1 MNRYFKADSLAMLR
15 RWALRGA
22 IMLLLAACIIN
33 IPAAHAQDSTTGKI
47 LILYYSRTGNTR
59 MTCEAL
65 QKSLNA
71 QSIEIKD
78 LTDRSGSWG
87 GLTGMLNTL
96 FNMETGIEP
105 EHPDLSSCSNIIV
118 ASPLWAGKLAP
129 AIRTLIARNKFENKK
144 VIIFTT
150 GNAILDVANQEK
162 NKALVIASGGQ
173 VVGYLQVAVQEKV
186 NDKKVDR
193 PKDKV
198 LEDTVKLVPEIKK
211 AFSLP

>member
-1 MNRYFKADSLAMLR
+1 MNTCFKTDSLAMLKQ
-15 RWALRGA
+15 WTFRGV
-22 IMLLLAACIIN
+22 IILLLASFIIT
-33 IPAAHAQDSTTGKI
+33 IPAAHAQESPTGKI

-65 QKSLNA
+65 QKALNA
-71 QSIEIKD
+71 QLIEVKD

-87 GLTGMLNTL
+87 GLTGMINTL

-105 EHPDLSSCSNIIV
+105 EHPDLSSSSNIIL

-129 AIRTLIARNKFENKK
+129 AIRTLIARNKFDNKK

-150 GNAILDVANQEK
+150 GNAILDEANQEK

-193 PKDKV
+193 PKDQV
-198 LEDTVKLVPEIKK
+198 LADAEKLIPEIKK

>member
-1 MNRYFKADSLAMLR
+1 MKRTYKLLPMFVIA
-15 RWALRGA
+15 ALIFSMPLG
-22 IMLLLAACIIN
+22 
-33 IPAAHAQDSTTGKI
+33 HAQENATDDI

-59 MTCEAL
+59 MTCEEL
-65 QKSLNA
+65 QKELNA
-71 QSIEIKD
+71 RLIEIKD
-78 LTDRSGSWG
+78 LNDRSGSWG

-105 EHPDLSSCSNIIV
+105 EHPDLSANSNIIL

-129 AIRTLIARNKFENKK
+129 AIRTLIARNRFDNKK

-150 GNAILDVANQEK
+150 GNAILDEKNQDK
-162 NKALVIASGGQ
+162 NKALVSTAGGR
-173 VVGYLQVAVQEKV
+173 VVDYLQVAVQEKV

-198 LEDTVKLVPEIKK
+198 LEDATKLVPEIKK

>member
-1 MNRYFKADSLAMLR
+1 MKTFLKTTLR
-15 RWALRGA
+15 ALTSRWAARALLL
-22 IMLLLAACIIN
+22 LLLAACIVT
-33 IPAAHAQDSTTGKI
+33 IPAAHAQESTTGKI

-65 QKSLNA
+65 QKALNA
-71 QSIEIKD
+71 QLIEIKD

-105 EHPDLSSCSNIIV
+105 EHPELSSCSNIIL

-150 GNAILDVANQEK
+150 GNAILDEANQEK

-173 VVGYLQVAVQEKV
+173 VVGYVQVAVQEKV

-193 PKDKV
+193 PKDQV